1 MNKLK
6 FIALTACLALACDAT
21 IVSAQSD
28 TNGSIAG
35 MLEGF
40 EAESERRR
48 SEEGENFDEAAYDFE
63 RSIMVRRIELEQQ
76 RIALDQKFRA
86 LDQELNGFYKNRQ
99 SEDANRQREDMQNR
113 LAEFEAE
120 AKRRRSEEGVNFDEA
135 AYDFERSMME
145 RRSAL
150 DERRIA
156 LDEEF
161 NNKRDEL
168 SNSPSGQDQNA
179 WEELDQETQ
188 RAFGALEDES
198 HALDKE
204 GQEYWEGRQR
214 EDAKR
219 QREEIENRRN
229 EIENRLAEFEAEVER
244 RREDEGENFDEAAY
258 DFERSMMERRSA

>member
-63 RSIMVRRIELEQQ
+63 RS
-76 RIALDQKFRA
+76 
-86 LDQELNGFYKNRQ
+86 
-99 SEDANRQREDMQNR
+99 
-113 LAEFEAE
+113 
-120 AKRRRSEEGVNFDEA
+120 
-135 AYDFERSMME
+135 MME

-188 RAFGALEDES
+188 RAFGVLEAEY

-214 EDAKR
+214 E
-219 QREEIENRRN
+219 E
-229 EIENRLAEFEAEVER
+229 
-244 RREDEGENFDEAAY
+244 
-258 DFERSMMERRSA
+258 ERSGGDEPPPPPPGDEPPPPGDEPPPPPPEGDGE